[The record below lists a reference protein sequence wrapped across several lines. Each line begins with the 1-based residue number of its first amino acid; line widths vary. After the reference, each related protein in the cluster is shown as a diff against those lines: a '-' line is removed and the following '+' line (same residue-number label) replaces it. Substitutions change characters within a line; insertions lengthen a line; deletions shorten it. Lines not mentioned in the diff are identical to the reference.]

1 MPLRKFT
8 NFNFILFQVYIAE
21 ADGIAEYATQTT
33 LGKRLV
39 AVKFL
44 LQDAAEKDK

>member
-1 MPLRKFT
+1 M
-8 NFNFILFQVYIAE
+8 AE
-21 ADGIAEYATQTT
+21 ADGIPEYGKATT

-44 LQDAAEKDK
+44 PPAASEQER